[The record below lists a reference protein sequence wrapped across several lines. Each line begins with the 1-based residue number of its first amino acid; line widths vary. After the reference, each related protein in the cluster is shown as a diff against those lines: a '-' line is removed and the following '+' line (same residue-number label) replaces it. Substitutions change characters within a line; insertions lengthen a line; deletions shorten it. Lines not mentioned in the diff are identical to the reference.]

1 MLYLYVLLTKRPLEG
16 ESDCPWHARST
27 FLGWTWLVDRASAK
41 LAVLRITKP
50 GVGIERVGGRRL
62 TRVIR
67 NESMISV
74 APRRVCT

>member
-1 MLYLYVLLTKRPLEG
+1 M
-16 ESDCPWHARST
+16 
-27 FLGWTWLVDRASAK
+27 DRASAK